1 MTLTLHIEHIEH
13 PYSEPE
19 DETPEC
25 SGIICLA
32 QNERQHSEK
41 LSIGFKVYKVSFGK
55 TNENEGKRF
64 TTKSQTF
71 IIAY

>member
-1 MTLTLHIEHIEH
+1 MHIEH
-13 PYSEPE
+13 PYPEPE
-19 DETPEC
+19 DDAPQCT
-25 SGIICLA
+25 GIICLA
-32 QNERQHSEK
+32 QYERRTETKS
-41 LSIGFKVYKVSFGK
+41 SIGFMVYKVSFGK